1 MITIGDKQFRNLE
14 EQVRRN
20 QEDIQFILEEEGVL
34 NQFGIKVIG
43 QVDTEGEL
51 PDASTYQGDYGDAYA
66 VGTQPPY
73 ELYIYTREFSGETGP
88 QWFSIGQFPTP
99 STVPGPTGAT
109 GPTGPT
115 GQRGSKWTSSTSL
128 PGEGAGTAGVAGDQ
142 YLYVGSN
149 SSYNGNVYQ
158 YGTGG
163 WELQGNIRGPQGIQ
177 GIQGPVG
184 PTGPKGDVGPQ
195 GATGPVGQSFQIIG
209 VLTTSSQLPDPST
222 VPDSYAYLVGS
233 TENYDLYVQVVGENE
248 WVNVGKVEGVVGP
261 QGPVGPTGTTGP
273 AGIVYIKPVESNVIP
288 VAGKGYN
295 LLAMREF
302 SSTPKVGDYFL
313 LIWKGILDIE
323 GRTWATIQEVTEIDG
338 TRVRSVPSG
347 VVETTGAQ
355 GEAGLMGPTGPSGA
369 DGAPG
374 AAGAVGPTGPMG
386 PQGAT
391 GPQGAASVA
400 FEIVSQLPAS
410 GDTDKFYLVPKE
422 GSSND
427 AYDEYI
433 WLNSA
438 WELVG
443 DTNVDLSNYYT
454 KDQTF
459 SKSEIQQNYPTRSE
473 VTSDIASGQKFTGLY
488 GEPVLLSN
496 VYLTSGFSTTQSFSY
511 SVPSAPTTPSDATVM
526 LIISIERT
534 TADIEGLY
542 GRAQAIF
549 TLKNDGNSIYSPYD
563 SYQMVCVPIDTSY
576 TTANIIVGLGSAE
589 FNNPDVAGQWYV
601 QNNTSNSI
609 YLKYYSDN
617 PTDITVDIKVTT
629 IIL

>member
-34 NQFGIKVIG
+34 NQFGIKVVG

-88 QWFSIGQFPTP
+88 QWFNIGQFPIP

-115 GQRGSKWTSSTSL
+115 GTRGSKWTSSTSL

-355 GEAGLMGPTGPSGA
+355 GEAGPMGPTGP
-369 DGAPG
+369 
-374 AAGAVGPTGPMG
+374 AGGGGSNIVFAK
-386 PQGAT
+386 
-391 GPQGAASVA
+391 SV
-400 FEIVSQLPAS
+400 
-410 GDTDKFYLVPKE
+410 
-422 GSSND
+422 SND
-427 AYDEYI
+427 SGSITSLFVPDEVFNKTELRGTFNFYI
-433 WLNSA
+433 
-438 WELVG
+438 
-443 DTNVDLSNYYT
+443 Y
-454 KDQTF
+454 
-459 SKSEIQQNYPTRSE
+459 I
-473 VTSDIASGQKFTGLY
+473 
-488 GEPVLLSN
+488 
-496 VYLTSGFSTTQSFSY
+496 
-511 SVPSAPTTPSDATVM
+511 PSDLDVPT
-526 LIISIERT
+526 LTIS
-534 TADIEGLY
+534 Y
-542 GRAQAIF
+542 
-549 TLKNDGNSIYSPYD
+549 PYD
-563 SYQMVCVPIDTSY
+563 STYQFGDVYNITYLY
-576 TTANIIVGLGSAE
+576 TDENGTNYILTIS
-589 FNNPDVAGQWYV
+589 PD
-601 QNNTSNSI
+601 NTNG
-609 YLKYYSDN
+609 YLKWFN
-617 PTDITVDIKVTT
+617 VTWKGSEPSSFT
-629 IIL
+629 NAPAYNCIVTFTGEVIN